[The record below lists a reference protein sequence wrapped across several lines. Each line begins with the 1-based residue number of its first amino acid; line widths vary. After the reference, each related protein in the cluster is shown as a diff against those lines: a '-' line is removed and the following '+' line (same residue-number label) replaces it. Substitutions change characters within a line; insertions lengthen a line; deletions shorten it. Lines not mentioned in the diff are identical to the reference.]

1 MQGGAYAIKGKK
13 GSVAVLDIGTSK
25 IVCFIA
31 EPNSAGELQIVG
43 VGHQL
48 ARGIRSGMITDT
60 AEAEHS
66 IRNAVH
72 HAEQMAGQQIEN
84 IAVNIS
90 GTQLASLRVNVE
102 LTVSGD
108 GVNEQDI
115 ADILR
120 EGCDHVREKGRTIIH
135 CFAMQ
140 YHLDGAKG
148 IRDPRNMFGSTLG
161 ANLHI
166 VTADDAQIR
175 NIIGC
180 IQRCHLNVVDFI
192 VSSHASGLGCLEPD
206 EMDLGVTLVDMGGW
220 ETTVSVFSGGK
231 NIYCDVIPVGG
242 QHITS
247 DIAAG
252 LGTPMSH
259 AERIKNLYGSVM
271 PAPKDDQTLVDVPQ
285 FGEDEELGEYNKV
298 PKSALVG
305 IIRPRVEEV
314 LELVRDRLERSGV
327 PAQMVRNIVL
337 TGGASQL
344 VGLRECASRMLSSQG
359 RIQVRIGKPKF
370 VQGLVD
376 SVSGPSFSCAVGM
389 LRFLAM
395 RPMEDSYF
403 DVTRKSSGVARRSQR
418 VLQWIKESF

>member
-1 MQGGAYAIKGKK
+1 MHGGANAIKGKK
-13 GSVAVLDIGTSK
+13 GSVAALDIGTSK
-25 IVCFIA
+25 VVCFIA
-31 EPNSAGELQIVG
+31 EPNSAGELQITG
-43 VGHQL
+43 VGYQL
-48 ARGIRSGMITDT
+48 ARGIRSGMITDS

-72 HAEQMAGQQIEN
+72 QAEKMAGQQIEN

-90 GTQLASLRVNVE
+90 GTKLSSLRVNVE
-102 LTVSGD
+102 LAVSGD

-120 EGCDHVREKGRTIIH
+120 EGCDHVRERGRSIIH

-148 IRDPRNMFGSTLG
+148 IRDPRHMFGNTLG

-166 VTADDAQIR
+166 ITADDAQIR
-175 NIIGC
+175 NIVGC
-180 IQRCHLNVVDFI
+180 VQRCHLNVVDFI
-192 VSSHASGLGCLEPD
+192 VTSHASALGCLEAD

-220 ETTVSVFSGGK
+220 ETTVAVFSGGK
-231 NIYCDVIPVGG
+231 NVYSDVIPIGG
-242 QHITS
+242 QHISS

-259 AERIKNLYGSVM
+259 AERIKNLYGSVL
-271 PAPKDDQTLVDVPQ
+271 PAPKDEQILVDVPQ

-305 IIRPRVEEV
+305 IIRPRVEEM
-314 LELVRDRLERSGV
+314 LEIVRDRLERSGV
-327 PAQMVRNIVL
+327 PAQMTRNIVL

-344 VGLRECASRMLSSQG
+344 VGLRECAVRMLSAQG
-359 RIQVRIGKPKF
+359 RVQVRIGKPKF
-370 VQGLVD
+370 VQGLID
-376 SVSGPSFSCAVGM
+376 SMSGPSFSCAVGM
-389 LRFLAM
+389 LSFLAM

-403 DVTRKSSGVARRSQR
+403 DVTRKTSSVGRKSQKL
-418 VLQWIKESF
+418 LQWIKESF